1 MRTTTGL
8 MLAGLA
14 TTIGGC
20 KLADKF
26 KVDQSY
32 CEAVCEWAVEC
43 VDGESSLTAEE
54 AMQRC
59 IEATEADDPQC
70 GGAEKDL
77 EKDDV
82 LLLNTCI
89 DKQKE
94 QSCDALTGNESAVMT
109 GTPPVAQCLVA
120 YGGGSDAI
128 VEVATSLPDASA
140 VTQLQ
145 DIQVY
150 NTYNNARNA
159 VLETG
164 AEVCIRFEETFCDYA
179 IECME
184 SKTTDF
190 GDIRDEVYAKCL
202 DNVMGNITDECIS
215 NERYDSILPVD
226 YNLARYSAEE
236 CMDEWD
242 ATASSEGACAVYTST
257 PPAICAGAFSS
268 AEQVE
273 TVLNGVI
280 TLAGDYDIEL

>member
-1 MRTTTGL
+1 MRSSTGL
-8 MLAGLA
+8 LVVSLASTL
-14 TTIGGC
+14 GGC
-20 KLADKF
+20 GLADKF

-32 CEAVCEWAVEC
+32 CEAVCDWAVAC

-54 AMQRC
+54 AMERC
-59 IEATEADDPQC
+59 IAATEAEDPQC
-70 GGAEKDL
+70 GGAEEDL
-77 EKDDV
+77 DKDDV

-94 QSCDALTGNESAVMT
+94 QSCDALTGSEQAVMT

-128 VEVATSLPDASA
+128 VDVATSLPDASA
-140 VTQLQ
+140 VVELQ

-164 AEVCIRFEETFCDYA
+164 AEVCIRFEETFCNYA
-179 IECME
+179 IDCME

-190 GDIRDEVYAKCL
+190 GDIRDEVYGKCL
-202 DNVMGNITDECIS
+202 DTVMGNITDSCIEG
-215 NERYDSILPVD
+215 ERYDSILPVD

-236 CMDEWD
+236 CMDSWD
-242 ATASSEGACAVYTST
+242 DQAASEGACSLFTST
-257 PPAICAGAFSS
+257 PPTICAGAFSS

-273 TVLNGVI
+273 TVITGVVS
-280 TLAGDYDIEL
+280 LAGDYDISL